1 MKLKN
6 VSARRIEIGFFIL
19 FVGWFLI
26 IIISPFLVPSN
37 TVSDLS
43 GFVGQIDNS
52 DIVEKMNP
60 LPRIIYTI
68 GDIYCHQKSDRSF
81 FVNGNQMP
89 FCARDFGIFAG
100 LTLGMLIAL
109 LVPKIKINAITFVLM
124 FTPLVIDGTLQ
135 LLTSYESTNPLRLVT
150 GILAGIAVA
159 MLLSSLIREIF
170 VDQKEKEG
178 SN

>member
-124 FTPLVIDGTLQ
+124 FIPLVIDGTLQ